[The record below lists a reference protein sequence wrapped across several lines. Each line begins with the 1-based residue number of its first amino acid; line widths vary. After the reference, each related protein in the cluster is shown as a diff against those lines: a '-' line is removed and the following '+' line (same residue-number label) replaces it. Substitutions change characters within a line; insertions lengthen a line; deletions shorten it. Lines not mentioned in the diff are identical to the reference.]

1 MAGLEERFIAL
12 SDGFELAREGLQL
25 VVVLKVGALGTSNV
39 CVKLGRSATLSIF
52 LTDKLPLSLKQE

>member
-1 MAGLEERFIAL
+1 MAGLKERFVTL

-39 CVKLGRSATLSIF
+39 CVKLG
-52 LTDKLPLSLKQE
+52 